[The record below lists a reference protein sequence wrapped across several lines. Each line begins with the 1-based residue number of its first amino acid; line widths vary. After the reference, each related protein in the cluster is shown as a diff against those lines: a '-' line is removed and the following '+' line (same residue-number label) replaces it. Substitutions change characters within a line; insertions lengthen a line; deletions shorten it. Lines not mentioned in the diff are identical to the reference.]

1 MALLALLPVLAYA
14 PALLEGRLLGPGDG
28 AALHY
33 PLRAE
38 AWNAYRRGEL
48 PSWNG
53 AIFSG
58 TPLLAAYR
66 PGALY
71 PPMLALAALP
81 PFLAF
86 QLLVLV
92 SLAAAGVLVF
102 AYLRQLGAGLV
113 GAYVGGM
120 AFSLGP
126 YLVGHLSDSATIVA
140 APLLALLLITA
151 ESHVRGRGGVGPLAG
166 SFALLLLAGSPEA
179 ARAGGALLAGRLLVG
194 HLFAGGERPP
204 TWRASGIAV
213 AAGLLLA
220 APQLLPTLLAA
231 PQAGRGVAGLAP
243 AGDVPLPGLT
253 GLVLRYASHTPAAG
267 LALAAFPLALT
278 EVPVRVLGVALA
290 LCLGLQYGRGPLSA
304 PGAPALVFDLALA
317 ILGGLSLSAQW
328 AARRE
333 AAGRRLRAYLL
344 FACLAGA
351 AALSV
356 SAAALGPLPET
367 LAGAVGILAMALIL
381 YLALAGSPSS
391 NLAGLWLLPLTIS
404 FLLQPHGRGVWRE
417 APTRAELSPG
427 TLTRQAID
435 TFLGQRRDQRL
446 LTLVRRWPRD
456 EARDLAYA
464 NLGALGGRRTANGY
478 DPLAPVRGRMAFEG
492 MGVGGA
498 LPGVFFRTDPARL
511 AMLGIRFVQA
521 PASALVTAPD
531 ASGLGDTLDITL
543 ATGESRF
550 LPLPIT
556 RASEVRLASSLAEA
570 VRVPDETALAEVRVH
585 LASGREFP
593 LVLLAGRDT
602 AEWAYDRADVRPVVA
617 HRKAPVLESWPG
629 AGGAFE
635 AHRYLGTLAL
645 PGRYLVDGLRLTRL
659 PGPGRLTL
667 SRVGVVDTV
676 TGRGAAAS
684 LVSGYLSDTSR
695 LREVANTVG
704 VRLFDLPAAP
714 GLAYVVERLRLL
726 PDDGAVLKTLASPV
740 ASGVDPRREALA
752 VATEAEGVAMPEGS
766 RASHAEVVRALG
778 GHVEARAEG
787 PGLLVV
793 AEGWDPGWQAEV
805 DGAAVRILRVNQLAM
820 GLPLGPGIHRVT
832 LAYAARGFAAG
843 LVLATIA
850 LAVLGLEARRRS
862 G

>member
-1 MALLALLPVLAYA
+1 MALLALLPLLAYG

-38 AWNAYRRGEL
+38 AWSAYRRGEL

-53 AIFSG
+53 TIFSG

-71 PPMLALAALP
+71 PPMLALSALA
-81 PFLAF
+81 PFPAF
-86 QLLVLV
+86 QVLV
-92 SLAAAGVLVF
+92 VASLAAAGVLVF
-102 AYLRQLGAGLV
+102 AYLRQLGAGAV

-140 APLLALLLITA
+140 APLLPLLLIAA
-151 ESHVRGRGGVGPLAG
+151 ESHVRGRRGVAPLAG

-194 HLFAGGERPP
+194 HLFPAGARPP
-204 TWRASGIAV
+204 TWRATGVAL

-231 PQAGRGVAGLAP
+231 PQAGRGSAGLAP
-243 AGDVPLPGLT
+243 AGDTPLPGLT
-253 GLVLRYASHTPAAG
+253 GLVLRYVSHTPAAG

-278 EVPVRVLGVALA
+278 QVPVRVLGAALA

-304 PGAPALVFDLALA
+304 PGASALLFDLALA

-328 AARRE
+328 AVRRE
-333 AAGRRLRAYLL
+333 PAGRRLRAYFL

-356 SAAALGPLPET
+356 SAAALGPLPQI

-381 YLALAGSPSS
+381 YFALAASPSS
-391 NLAGLWLLPLTIS
+391 SLASLWLLPLTIS

-427 TLTRQAID
+427 TSTRQAID
-435 TFLGQRRDQRL
+435 AFLGPRRDQRL
-446 LTLVRRWPRD
+446 LTLVRRWPRE

-478 DPLAPVRGRMAFEG
+478 DPLAPLRNRAAFEG

-498 LPGVFFRTDPARL
+498 LPGAFFRTEPARL
-511 AMLGIRFVQA
+511 AMLGVRFVQA

-531 ASGLGDTLDITL
+531 AAGLGDTLDIIL

-556 RASEVRLASSLAEA
+556 PATEVRLGSSLADA
-570 VRVPDETALAEVRVH
+570 VAVPDDAPIAEVRVH
-585 LASGREFP
+585 LASGRELP
-593 LVLLAGRDT
+593 LVVLAGRDT
-602 AEWAYDRADVRPVVA
+602 AEWAYDRADVRPAVA
-617 HRKAPVLESWPG
+617 HRRAPILESWPE
-629 AGGAFE
+629 AGGFE

-645 PGRYLVDGLRLTRL
+645 HGRYLVDGLRLTRL
-659 PGPGRLTL
+659 PGRGQLVL
-667 SRVGVVDTV
+667 SRVGVIDTA
-676 TGRGAAAS
+676 TGRGAPAS
-684 LVSGYLSDTSR
+684 LVSGYLSDTAS

-704 VRLFDLPAAP
+704 VRLFDLPGAP
-714 GLAYVVERLRLL
+714 GLAYVVERLRRL
-726 PDDGAVLKTLASPV
+726 PDDRAVLKTLAAPA
-740 ASGVDPRREALA
+740 ASGLDPRREAVA
-752 VATEAEGVAMPEGS
+752 VSAETEGVALPEES
-766 RASHAEVVRALG
+766 QASHAEVVRALG
-778 GHVEARAEG
+778 GRIEARAHG

-793 AEGWDPGWQAEV
+793 AEGWDPGWRAEV
-805 DGAAVRILRVNQLAM
+805 DGRPERILRVNHLAM
-820 GLPLGPGIHRVT
+820 GLVLGPGIHRVT
-832 LAYAARGFAAG
+832 LGYTPRGFVAG
-843 LVLATIA
+843 LVLAGIS
-850 LAVLGLEARRRS
+850 LGVLGLATFRARS
-862 G
+862 V